1 MEAMAPGAGV
11 DGGGGRRLAYP
22 YHAARHLACLP
33 AQAFIVSDFS
43 LSNVARNSNPALPII
58 HEVHDTTP
66 VLIASLRRPQ
76 GQGTRSKARAGA
88 SWR

>member
-1 MEAMAPGAGV
+1 MAPGAGV

-22 YHAARHLACLP
+22 IPAARHLACLP
-33 AQAFIVSDFS
+33 AEAFIVSDFRF
-43 LSNVARNSNPALPII
+43 SNVARNSNTALPLI

-66 VLIASLRRPQ
+66 VLIASWRRPQ
-76 GQGTRSKARAGA
+76 GQGTRSKAWAGA